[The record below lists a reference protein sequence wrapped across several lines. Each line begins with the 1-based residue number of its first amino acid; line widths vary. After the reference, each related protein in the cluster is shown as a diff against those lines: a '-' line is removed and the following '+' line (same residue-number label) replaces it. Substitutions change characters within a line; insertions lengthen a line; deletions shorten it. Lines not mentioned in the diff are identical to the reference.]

1 MKVTQAIEISAI
13 VFLKEAEKLIR
24 ESFKK
29 KIRT

>member
-1 MKVTQAIEISAI
+1 MTQAIEISAI
-13 VFLKEAEKLIR
+13 VLLKEAEKLIR

>member
-1 MKVTQAIEISAI
+1 MKMTQVIEISAI

-29 KIRT
+29 KD